1 MIKKSSLETENP
13 TYGFRLHG
21 LGLGFAVAY
30 FQVPWATKSGGLVV
44 FSVEAAQVI
53 SLVALDHPTGL
64 RRLLLAMF
72 SIVVPT
78 IQIKGSYFRV
88 CVIQF
93 IPCLSLNLCIRQ
105 TRFAL

>member
-1 MIKKSSLETENP
+1 VIRDGS
-13 TYGFRLHG
+13 RLHG

-30 FQVPWATKSGGLVV
+30 FQVPWATKSGGLIV

-64 RRLLLAMF
+64 CRLVLAMF
-72 SIVVPT
+72 SIAVPMT
-78 IQIKGSYFRV
+78 QIKGSYFRV
-88 CVIQF
+88 CAIPS
-93 IPCLSLNLCIRQ
+93 IPCLSLNLCTRQ